1 MYRPTYDVGRKVVD
15 ELFVVG
21 PADEEVDIVSDE
33 FKFDFVVQ
41 ATYTED
47 TYKVDGGANAV
58 FDDEGDEISNN
69 KFG

>member
-1 MYRPTYDVGRKVVD
+1 MKDGYDVGRKVVD

-47 TYKVDGGANAV
+47 FTK
-58 FDDEGDEISNN
+58 
-69 KFG
+69 